1 MTNTQYIE
9 KILAS
14 VERIIVDT
22 STLMTRGFQQ
32 FIINNQERLLAE
44 KKKIIVPNA
53 VYSELARHVKST
65 NPEKSGL
72 AMATVELLALNKE
85 IFQVKNTPLT
95 EEEIAHAFADA
106 QLLADL
112 TLHRSDCNQLLITND
127 RKLSCDA
134 YDLNQ
139 QQSCKGRRVLVC
151 YINRSGELQ
160 CCDCARPTAEWG
172 AKEPVSTSP
181 EERTH
186 ATTDVTMKDT
196 SENKGNSWNF
206 DWRSGLVSISSLCLL
221 YGFYKGGRAVL
232 RNIV

>member
-22 STLMTRGFQQ
+22 STIMTRGFQQ
-32 FIINNQERLLAE
+32 FIINNRERLLAVE
-44 KKKIIVPNA
+44 KKIIVPKA
-53 VYSELARHVKST
+53 VYSELARHVESE

-72 AMATVELLALNKE
+72 AMAAVELLALNKA
-85 IFQVKNTPLT
+85 IFQVENEALT
-95 EEEIAHAFADA
+95 EETAHAFADA

-112 TLHRSDCNQLLITND
+112 TIHRSDCNQLLITND

-139 QQSCKGRRVLVC
+139 QQSCKGCRVLVC
-151 YINRSGELQ
+151 YINGCGELQ
-160 CCDCARPTAEWG
+160 CCDCARPTADRVT
-172 AKEPVSTSP
+172 KEPVSTGP

-186 ATTDVTMKDT
+186 TTTDVPMKET
-196 SENKGNSWNF
+196 AENNGNGWSF
-206 DWRSGLVSISSLCLL
+206 DWRSGLVSVSGLCLL
-221 YGFYKGGRAVL
+221 YGLYKGGRVVL
-232 RNIV
+232 RNMV

>member
-9 KILAS
+9 KILSS

-22 STLMTRGFQQ
+22 STLMTKGFQQ
-32 FIINNQERLLAE
+32 FIINNQERLLAGE
-44 KKKIIVPNA
+44 KKIIVPKA
-53 VYSELARHVKST
+53 VYSELARHVESA

-72 AMATVELLALNKE
+72 AMAAVELLALNKE
-85 IFQVKNTPLT
+85 IFQVENAPLT

-151 YINRSGELQ
+151 YINGGGELQ

-186 ATTDVTMKDT
+186 ATTDVPMKDT
-196 SENKGNSWNF
+196 SENKWNSWNF
-206 DWRSGLVSISSLCLL
+206 DWRSGLVSILGLGFIYSL
-221 YGFYKGGRAVL
+221 YKGGRVVL
-232 RNIV
+232 RNMV

>member
-9 KILAS
+9 KILSS

-32 FIINNQERLLAE
+32 FIINNRERLLAGE
-44 KKKIIVPNA
+44 KKIIVPKA
-53 VYSELARHVKST
+53 VYSELARHVESE
-65 NPEKSGL
+65 NPEKSGP
-72 AMATVELLALNKE
+72 AMAAVELLALNKA
-85 IFQVKNTPLT
+85 IFQVENDLFT
-95 EEEIAHAFADA
+95 EAEIAHTFADA
-106 QLLADL
+106 HLLADL

-151 YINRSGELQ
+151 YINGCGELQ
-160 CCDCARPTAEWG
+160 CCDCARPTADRA

-181 EERTH
+181 EKRTY
-186 ATTDVTMKDT
+186 TTTNVPMKET
-196 SENKGNSWNF
+196 AENNGNSWSF
-206 DWRSGLVSISSLCLL
+206 DWRSGLVSVSGLCLL
-221 YGFYKGGRAVL
+221 YGLYKGGKAFF
-232 RNIV
+232 RNMV